1 VDRSPFHSFTL
12 LVVYGL
18 WGLLNGIL
26 QTFVTMLS
34 DVEAQS
40 SREATPAALGDM
52 PAILPSSEAR
62 RNPSSEALS
71 DLLENKAA
79 ISDPSDAEHPSSL
92 TIESS
97 GSDQYSVCIY
107 LHDCAS
113 ADL

>member
-1 VDRSPFHSFTL
+1 M
-12 LVVYGL
+12 VYGL

-52 PAILPSSEAR
+52 PATL
-62 RNPSSEALS
+62 PSSEALS
-71 DLLENKAA
+71 DWLENKAT